1 MARIKVRKG
10 MPSVQLDKA
19 TFAQRLEERFY
30 DPAFAPLKGEID
42 RIIDVAW
49 DGYDNSR
56 KSPVTKPAG
65 PGYADPKYEL
75 SVEWIAHREAI
86 RRAERQ
92 QKSPSSK
99 SRILL
104 IDGSPRSDQT
114 CPGEMSKSFR
124 LMEIAEEVIK
134 RDQGFEV

>member
-10 MPSVQLDKA
+10 MPSVTLDKA
-19 TFAQRLEERFY
+19 LFAKRLKERFH
-30 DPAFAPLKGEID
+30 DPAFSALKGEID

-56 KSPVTKPAG
+56 KSPVTRPAG

-75 SVEWIAHREAI
+75 SVEWSAHREAI

-92 QKSPSSK
+92 QRSLSSK

-104 IDGSPRSDQT
+104 INGSPRSDQT
-114 CPGEMSKSFR
+114 CPGEMSKSYP
-124 LMEIAEEVIK
+124 
-134 RDQGFEV
+134 